1 MVHSDPALAWLLEED
16 NPSLRYRT
24 LTELFDVD
32 PGDPRARATKD
43 LVPASSQARAVLDR
57 MHPDG
62 YWQQRNPRS
71 GEVLGGGVEYGAF
84 ATTHFC
90 LAYLA
95 ELGLDRQDPRV
106 AEAADRYLAL
116 QQPDGDFWRHF
127 SCLYAYNI
135 RTFLMLGYSGDP
147 RLRKTIDLMLG
158 TERPDGGYL
167 CDMHEGKPGGKK
179 SRSCIRGSVKA
190 LLAFSMLP
198 ELWGSGRCRD
208 LVGYFLRRDGI
219 FRTDDPTG
227 PVNRDVTW
235 TIFPIHW
242 RAGLP
247 EVLLALSGM
256 GYGRRPELDRAWAI
270 LAGKRADQG
279 KYILDWTP
287 TQALLKGGRRGEPS
301 KWITFYALLALKY
314 RDSIADD
321 ADYMD

>member
-1 MVHSDPALAWLLEED
+1 M
-16 NPSLRYRT
+16 
-24 LTELFDVD
+24 
-32 PGDPRARATKD
+32 
-43 LVPASSQARAVLDR
+43 
-57 MHPDG
+57 
-62 YWQQRNPRS
+62 
-71 GEVLGGGVEYGAF
+71 
-84 ATTHFC
+84 
-90 LAYLA
+90 
-95 ELGLDRQDPRV
+95 